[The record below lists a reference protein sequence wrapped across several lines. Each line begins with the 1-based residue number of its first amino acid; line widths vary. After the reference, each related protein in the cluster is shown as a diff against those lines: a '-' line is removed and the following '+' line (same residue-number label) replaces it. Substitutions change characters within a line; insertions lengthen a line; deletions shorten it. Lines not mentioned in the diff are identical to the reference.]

1 MFYVFAYVFVYELI
15 IYKYKSDR
23 WKRHNYEVRSIHL
36 VLMKIHSLFN
46 PCFSIK
52 RYTCCHMLQFNPVR
66 WTVEAL
72 SSSPLY
78 ESSNDWP
85 LSKSPPPLDSP
96 PLEDPPRLLNSLLNK
111 TSSWTW
117 WNTET
122 VNHKLMNKTC
132 TNITQK
138 VNLGKIIV

>member
-1 MFYVFAYVFVYELI
+1 
-15 IYKYKSDR
+15 
-23 WKRHNYEVRSIHL
+23 
-36 VLMKIHSLFN
+36 
-46 PCFSIK
+46 
-52 RYTCCHMLQFNPVR
+52 MLQFNPVR

-78 ESSNDWP
+78 ESSNGWP
-85 LSKSPPPLDSP
+85 LSNSPPPLDSP

-111 TSSWTW
+111 
-117 WNTET
+117 TET

-138 VNLGKIIV
+138 VNLGKIIA